1 MTDHAHELRRYARK
15 IGHPAGDVPAVM
27 LAAADEIERLRA
39 KIEEMERQAPVAWAR
54 KIGLDVPSFGCVT
67 DLKYRPSDIPESSYI
82 PLYTNPGAQPAP
94 SVPEGW
100 KPVPIEVI
108 YLYSF
113 MCAAFVPMTPQQEEI
128 ALQLDLAKRAMLA
141 AAPEAKP

>member
-94 SVPEGW
+94 SVPEG
-100 KPVPIEVI
+100 
-108 YLYSF
+108 YSLKLLRKSRSD
-113 MCAAFVPMTPQQEEI
+113 A
-128 ALQLDLAKRAMLA
+128 
-141 AAPEAKP
+141 